1 MDNYFKNFPLV
12 LYGNNVSNTVAVN
25 IFAKIAF
32 QKIVQENYEIYHP
45 FTIQEGD
52 RPDTIAYLYY
62 GDPGYDWIVCYSN
75 NIVDQYYDW
84 YMSEDTFKEFIT
96 GKYGS
101 VTAAKRNVKFYRS
114 NYIDDYSMIEP
125 SAYNALSS
133 VQKAFWSPLTRQDD
147 VIFKYERKKEDIMYK
162 TNKVEEL
169 SISLVGNTA
178 FTGGEYVYQQSGG
191 VTVASATVDVAN
203 STTAILTNIVGALST
218 SYNLKGGD
226 SGANATVSSITTL
239 STCIPAEI
247 QSYFSPVSFFDYED
261 EINEEK
267 KNIRLIDVSYIQ
279 SIEEEFKRLLAS

>member
-84 YMSEDTFKEFIT
+84 YMSEDVFKDFIT
-96 GKYGS
+96 SKYGS

>member
-45 FTIQEGD
+45 YTIQEGD

-84 YMSEDTFKEFIT
+84 YMSEDVFKEFIT

-147 VIFKYERKKEDIMYK
+147 VIFKYERKKEDVMYK